1 MVKKRQKRLKALIS
15 ILREENVSNQD
26 DLLEALASKG
36 FIIQQSTISKDLK
49 VLGYEKHPVKGYIK
63 TDERAFTEV
72 EEILSRLLIYTNPS
86 FKLTSTADKKMYLL
100 YIYPKEPLE
109 NALSELISVFYS
121 EYITATV
128 VKPKYIS
135 KYGCFAGRGCVTVH
149 LPDKSLAHKIKS
161 ELEEYASRIL

>member
-1 MVKKRQKRLKALIS
+1 MVKKRQKRLKVLIS

-100 YIYPKEPLE
+100 YIYPKELLE
-109 NALSELISVFYS
+109 NALSELISVYS
-121 EYITATV
+121 EYIAATV
-128 VKPKYIS
+128 AKPKGVS
-135 KYGCFAGRGCVTVH
+135 KYGRFFWAWLRYC
-149 LPDKSLAHKIKS
+149 SLT
-161 ELEEYASRIL
+161 R